1 MSTTKGGLNIVTDN
15 LVLYLDASNNKSY
28 VSGST
33 KWNDLSRSNT
43 NGTLINGSTYNSSNG
58 GNITFDGVD
67 DYANLGTSINFSTY
81 TSGFTIGFWVKMLN
95 TTNLNRYVFSK
106 ITDVGNDNQFSV
118 AYGYVSQTLELYS
131 GACTQNIR
139 TNSQI
144 LINDNNWHFVY
155 YTLGITTTG
164 YLDGVVKFT
173 NTYGTTPVFL
183 SSTNTNFIASFNG
196 SQNFGN
202 IAVSSMVL
210 YNRILT
216 QTEILQNYNTTRT
229 KFGL

>member
-1 MSTTKGGLNIVTDN
+1 MSTTNGGPNIVTN
-15 LVLYLDASNNKSY
+15 GLVMYLDAANTKSY

-33 KWNDLSRSNT
+33 IWNDLSKNYL
-43 NGTLINGSTYNSSNG
+43 NGTLVNGPTYNSSNG
-58 GNITFDGVD
+58 GNIIFDGVD
-67 DYANLGTSINFSTY
+67 DYTNLGTSINFSTY
-81 TSGFTIGFWVKMLN
+81 TSGFTIGFWVKILN

-106 ITDVGNDNQFSV
+106 LTDTGNDNQFSV

-144 LINDNNWHFVY
+144 VINDNNWHFIY
-155 YTLGITTTG
+155 YTLGITTNG

-173 NTYGTTPVFL
+173 NTYGTTPVFS
-183 SSTNTNFIASFNG
+183 SSTNTNFIASFDG
-196 SQNFGN
+196 AQYFSN
-202 IAVSSMVL
+202 IAVGSMVL

-216 QTEILQNYNTTRT
+216 QTEVTQNYNTTKTR
-229 KFGL
+229 FGL